1 MTKMSPSQLL
11 ASLAL
16 SLSATAMAVSLTIAV
31 KIVLMADLQVVRP
44 LGQIAARLV
53 NEMQV
58 MLY

>member
-1 MTKMSPSQLL
+1 MTKTFPSRLL

-16 SLSATAMAVSLTIAV
+16 CTSATALAVTLTIAV
-31 KIVLMADLQVVRP
+31 KIVLMADLQVLRP
-44 LGQIAARLV
+44 FGRIAALAI